1 MAIDRPRVLGIGGT
15 MAHNSTSAKALELAL
30 HYATEAGADTDVL
43 VSGDLDLPNYQA
55 GSSASP
61 KAERFLALVRGCDA
75 LIISTP
81 AYHGSMSGMIKNA
94 LDFIEDLRADKRP
107 YLSGRAVGIIVTS
120 YGDQAMGTTL
130 ANVRSVIH
138 ALRGWP
144 TPVGV
149 AINSQKVGFD
159 PECRCMDHEADA
171 RLRLLAGQVTDFA
184 RTAEVA

>member
-1 MAIDRPRVLGIGGT
+1 MASGRPHILGIGGT
-15 MAHNSTSAKALELAL
+15 MAHSSSSAKALELAL
-30 HYATEAGADTDVL
+30 RYAREAGADTDIL

-55 GSSASP
+55 NSLTSP
-61 KAERFLALVRGCDA
+61 KSQRFLTSIRRCDA

-130 ANVRSVIH
+130 SSVRSVVH

-149 AINSQKVGFD
+149 TVNSQQIGFD
-159 PECRCMDHEADA
+159 AEGRCMGADADA
-171 RLRLLAGQVTDFA
+171 RLRLLAAQVTDFA